1 MLDKYD
7 NIHTIINMSLLDV
20 QNQIIG
26 SLLEND
32 IFGKDEMAKV
42 KIDDRL
48 SDNRDDVMRAV
59 MQMLVDANVVRK
71 VGDDIWVLIAP
82 LNSSGQ
88 EIHLSMPVCSEIAEV
103 LNMDLESKGINERV
117 SSLGIDESHIIGL
130 LSIINEL
137 LSRE

>member
-71 VGDDIWVLIAP
+71 VGDDLWVLIAP

-88 EIHLSMPVCSEIAEV
+88 EIHLSMPVCNEIAEV